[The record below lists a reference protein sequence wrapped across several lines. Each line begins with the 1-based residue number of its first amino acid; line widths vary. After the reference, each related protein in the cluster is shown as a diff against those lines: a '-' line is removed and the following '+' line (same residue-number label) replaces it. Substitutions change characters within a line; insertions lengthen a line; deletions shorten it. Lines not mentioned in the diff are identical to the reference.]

1 MKPQPTE
8 EARRMPHLVT
18 LSERSSLAV
27 TGVTDVNTFDDTA
40 VVAYT
45 TLGELTVRG
54 RHLHISRLCIE
65 TGDLTVEGELESLT
79 YAAIPRR
86 GGGFFGNLFR

>member
-8 EARRMPHLVT
+8 EARMPHLVT
-18 LSERSSLAV
+18 LSERSRLAV
-27 TGVTDVNTFDDTA
+27 TGVTEVNTFDDTA

-54 RHLHISRLCIE
+54 GDLHISRLCIE
-65 TGDLTVEGELESLT
+65 TGDLTLEGDVESLT
-79 YAAIPRR
+79 YEKIPKRS
-86 GGGFFGNLFR
+86 GGFFGNLFR